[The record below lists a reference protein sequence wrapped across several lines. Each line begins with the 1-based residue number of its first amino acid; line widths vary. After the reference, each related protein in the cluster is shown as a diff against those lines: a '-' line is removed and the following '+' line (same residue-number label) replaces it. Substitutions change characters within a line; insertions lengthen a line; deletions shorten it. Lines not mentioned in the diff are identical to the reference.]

1 MKATL
6 NYGLNV
12 IKHVD
17 CGREVSKEAH
27 EVLIKTVDF
36 YCWLWKWELYY
47 LANMER
53 QMVTFAI

>member
-6 NYGLNV
+6 NYGLNF

-27 EVLIKTVDF
+27 KVLIEKGERFGKEGVGLELRSKEPTVG
-36 YCWLWKWELYY
+36 K
-47 LANMER
+47 R
-53 QMVTFAI
+53 IPS

>member
-6 NYGLNV
+6 NYGLNF

-27 EVLIKTVDF
+27 KVLKYLSKIK
-36 YCWLWKWELYY
+36 L
-47 LANMER
+47 
-53 QMVTFAI
+53 

>member
-27 EVLIKTVDF
+27 EVLIEKT
-36 YCWLWKWELYY
+36 
-47 LANMER
+47 
-53 QMVTFAI
+53 I